1 MNLNITET
9 ELTELSDGKRK
20 TNSAPSIPGGGNM
33 RVRWGAMNQYFLTDE
48 RMGLAFAYR
57 FR

>member
-9 ELTELSDGKRK
+9 ELTELSNGKLK
-20 TNSAPSIPGGGNM
+20 SAPSVTMEVADEGALG
-33 RVRWGAMNQYFLTDE
+33 GAMNQYFLTDE
-48 RMGLAFAYR
+48 RMGLALAYR